1 MRQALPIAV
10 IGVAAMVL
18 TACTGSTPVADPVS
32 TAPSDSTV
40 SSTTA
45 ASNTTSSS
53 SSAATS
59 SSSSKPASSAK
70 AAPPPPGR
78 SGGGRC
84 AAFPTPSCTGVPPGT
99 KLSAVTMNS
108 GDSYRV
114 SQDGAVL
121 DGMHIPGNLLI
132 TAHNVTVRNSQIDGF
147 VTDEYE
153 NVDYSY
159 TIVDSTV
166 GPAAGCD
173 SQPGVGEGS
182 FYARG
187 VLIRNHG
194 DGFRDSGNDIEI
206 HDSYVHLCSN
216 PGDHSDGVQSYRGG
230 HNLVLDHNTLDQRD
244 ARDITA
250 PIFLTDLTNNVS
262 VTDNLVAGGT
272 YSIQVKGAGG
282 AVVVRGNRMVD
293 KSWVYGPVESDCGTI
308 QWSDNAL
315 VTIDSDY
322 GVTSTVGPLPCHG

>member
-32 TAPSDSTV
+32 TTPSDTTV

-45 ASNTTSSS
+45 ASSTTSSS
-53 SSAATS
+53 ATS
-59 SSSSKPASSAK
+59 SSTTTSKPSTTSK
-70 AAPPPPGR
+70 AAPPPGR

-84 AAFPTPSCTGVPPGT
+84 PAYPTPSCTGVPGGT
-99 KLSAVTMNS
+99 KLSAVTLNS
-108 GDSYRV
+108 GDAYRV

-216 PGDHSDGVQSYRGG
+216 PGDHSDGIQSYQGG

-244 ARDITA
+244 AKDITA
-250 PIFLTDLTNNVS
+250 PIFLTDLTNTVS
-262 VTDNLVAGGT
+262 VTNNLVAGGT

-282 AVVVRGNRMVD
+282 TVVVRGNRMVD

-308 QWSDNAL
+308 QWSDNSL
-315 VTIDSDY
+315 VTIDSAY
-322 GVTSTVGPLPCHG
+322 NVTGTVAPLPCHG